1 MPPTVAAIVLAGGR
15 SSRYG
20 SDKLLVEIDG
30 RSLLDRVVLAASAAA
45 SAVVVVGDVSGPL
58 PPGVRVTREE
68 PAYAGPFAAVAAG
81 MLLVDA
87 EVVLVLAGDLLDP
100 APAIGPLLDAL
111 AAHPHAD
118 AAVVVD
124 RDGGGRRQPLLAA
137 FRVLPLRGC
146 IAGVDSVGRP
156 ASALFDG
163 LHVVEVADPA
173 QWSRDVDTPADLEG

>member
-1 MPPTVAAIVLAGGR
+1 MPPTVAAVVLAGGR

-20 SDKLLVEIDG
+20 SDKLLVEIEG
-30 RSLLDRVVLAASAAA
+30 RSLLDRVVLAASTAA
-45 SAVVVVGDVSGPL
+45 SAVVVVGGVSGPL
-58 PPGVRVTREE
+58 APGVRVTREE

-87 EVVLVLAGDLLDP
+87 EIVLVLAGDLLDP
-100 APAIGPLLDAL
+100 TPAIGPLLDAL
-111 AAHPHAD
+111 AAHAHAD
-118 AAVVVD
+118 AAVIVD
-124 RDGGGRRQPLLAA
+124 RDGRRQPLLAA

-146 IAGVDSVGRP
+146 IAGVDAVGRP

-173 QWSRDVDTPADLEG
+173 GWSRDVDTPADLEG